1 MKKEEES
8 FERVRPLRPGDVVLR
23 RRRPRRRLRVLPNVP
38 AMIRFLRDVS
48 ARTPLVPLL
57 LTLIALW
64 LLFSLGLY
72 LAESG
77 VSEQISSYGSAL
89 WWSFGAMHTMG
100 INNPGPVTTAG
111 MVIGGIWAIV
121 GTVIFFG
128 VIIAIFYAYFM
139 RPRQRPSGELISAVQ
154 YNLGELEDLSVIEL
168 EALRDTTV
176 RLINAQVTKIKEKN
190 IQADSTERE

>member
-8 FERVRPLRPGDVVLR
+8 FERIRPLRPGDVVLR
-23 RRRPRRRLRVLPNVP
+23 RRRPHRRLRVLPNIP
-38 AMIRFLRDVS
+38 AFFRFLRDVS

-89 WWSFGAMHTMG
+89 WWTFAAMQTQGAAT
-100 INNPGPVTTAG
+100 PVTASG
-111 MVIGGIWAIV
+111 RVIGLIWSIISTILFWGIILSL
-121 GTVIFFG
+121 
-128 VIIAIFYAYFM
+128 FYAYFT
-139 RPRQRPSGELISAVQ
+139 RPVRRPSREMISTIQ
-154 YNLGELEDLSVIEL
+154 YNLGELENLSADEL